1 MKCGHSSLALSIIV
15 ALILLIIGFIFI
27 FNKQSSSESDVQVV
41 QRQLKGFALLILA
54 PIVAL
59 AIVMVFEI

>member
-54 PIVAL
+54 PIVGL